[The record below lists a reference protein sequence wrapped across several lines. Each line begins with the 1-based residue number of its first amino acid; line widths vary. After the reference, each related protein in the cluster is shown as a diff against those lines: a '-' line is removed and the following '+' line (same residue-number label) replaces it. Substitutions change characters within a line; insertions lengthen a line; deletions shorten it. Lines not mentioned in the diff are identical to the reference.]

1 MQYISGLHTA
11 TQKCRLER
19 DSQNTYHALQHGL
32 LQNKNPNAM
41 SEYQRKL
48 AGIWKRNNCHPVK
61 SILPILVQAPVFIG
75 FFTSLQSLAQAKV

>member
-1 MQYISGLHTA
+1 
-11 TQKCRLER
+11 
-19 DSQNTYHALQHGL
+19 
-32 LQNKNPNAM
+32 M

-75 FFTSLQSLAQAKV
+75 FFTSLQSLALAKVLTFTAMTILTQWQSHSHTDIIAQPQ